1 MYQTSFKFYD
11 INPEQIPLPLDYT
24 KCEYSV
30 TYGHVDIP
38 YGTIMNSIDS
48 AISLG
53 NSNMNSYI
61 NVNKKS
67 YMTTKITDPKMEP
80 YYIGKDTYCYNSYI
94 NVNNPDG
101 GVMARMDDTGLSIK
115 MENQSWLKTKMA
127 NWLGIKYL

>member
-1 MYQTSFKFYD
+1 MRQTSFKFYD

-30 TYGHVDIP
+30 TYGHDDIP

-53 NSNMNSYI
+53 NYSMNS
-61 NVNKKS
+61 
-67 YMTTKITDPKMEP
+67 T
-80 YYIGKDTYCYNSYI
+80 I
-94 NVNNPDG
+94 NVNNSDG
-101 GVMARMDDTGLSIK
+101 EAMARMDDTGLSIK

>member
-1 MYQTSFKFYD
+1 MRQTSFKFYD

-24 KCEYSV
+24 KCEYNV
-30 TYGHVDIP
+30 TYGHDDIP

-48 AISLG
+48 AISMG
-53 NSNMNSYI
+53 NPVMNSYL
-61 NVNKKS
+61 
-67 YMTTKITDPKMEP
+67 
-80 YYIGKDTYCYNSYI
+80 
-94 NVNNPDG
+94 NVNNSDG

>member
-1 MYQTSFKFYD
+1 MRQTSFKFYD

-30 TYGHVDIP
+30 TYHANDDRL

-53 NSNMNSYI
+53 NYSMNSFL
-61 NVNKKS
+61 
-67 YMTTKITDPKMEP
+67 
-80 YYIGKDTYCYNSYI
+80 
-94 NVNNPDG
+94 NVNNSDG
-101 GVMARMDDTGLSIK
+101 GVMARIDDAGLSIK